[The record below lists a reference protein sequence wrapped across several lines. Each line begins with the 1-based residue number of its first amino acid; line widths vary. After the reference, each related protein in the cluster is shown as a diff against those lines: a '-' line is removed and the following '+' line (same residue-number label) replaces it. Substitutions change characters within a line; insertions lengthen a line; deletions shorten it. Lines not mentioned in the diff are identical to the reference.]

1 MNLENV
7 VVEGSGLTTKTDGI
21 RRLKTW
27 SKLVQ
32 FYLGSEIYH
41 FIPARDETNILLLT
55 RVQGI
60 WAVERDKF
68 AQAVT
73 AAVLS
78 TVVVANKD
86 VPYP

>member
-41 FIPARDETNILLLT
+41 FIPARDEQIFYYSLAF
-55 RVQGI
+55 RAFG
-60 WAVERDKF
+60 
-68 AQAVT
+68 
-73 AAVLS
+73 LS
-78 TVVVANKD
+78 NEISLPKQ
-86 VPYP
+86 